1 MDARRRRHEREK
13 PYRFQWRAGLGAH
26 WSPSSALSFSGSA
39 TYVGSSLD
47 SSIATGDVRLSA
59 YTRVD
64 LSAVWRLSDRIQTYL
79 AIDNVTDEQYEQFV
93 GFTAR
98 GITPRLG
105 VKVGL

>member
-1 MDARRRRHEREK
+1 M
-13 PYRFQWRAGLGAH
+13 
-26 WSPSSALSFSGSA
+26 
-39 TYVGSSLD
+39 
-47 SSIATGDVRLSA
+47 
-59 YTRVD
+59 
-64 LSAVWRLSDRIQTYL
+64 WRLSDRIQTYL